1 MNNME
6 KKQSSSAKRSAI
18 KISLMALISLLLLI
32 PLAMVESL
40 IEDRED
46 SMETVAIEVANSYA
60 EAQIVYA
67 PELIAT
73 SVLKNGE
80 NKYYNCKK
88 LDYKVSVDTD
98 VLHRS
103 ICDVIVYRSK
113 IDISGNFKITAAMIN
128 AKNNHFKLDIT
139 DFKGLASLPT
149 LSFGGKTYNMTKSNN
164 DLLTIVNLPEGVKI
178 GDLVEFNIT
187 LDLKGTDAL
196 TFQPNAAET
205 TLNISSTYPHPSFK
219 GDILPTHRD
228 VRSDGFEATWSVLD
242 MNINSAITD
251 TMGVEFINPAN
262 PYQQATRSAKYGI
275 LVIILVFVAGL
286 LAELISGKEIS
297 PIQYAIIGLS
307 LVLFYSLL
315 LSFSEFIAFGWAY
328 VIAALMTTTALTL
341 YFKGILKSRNGYTL
355 GGFVALVYIVN
366 YMLLQMETYALL
378 AGSLVLFVLLCV
390 VMYMTT
396 TINTPK
402 ELIKTESDSVQ

>member
-103 ICDVIVYRSK
+103 IYDVIV
-113 IDISGNFKITAAMIN
+113 
-128 AKNNHFKLDIT
+128 
-139 DFKGLASLPT
+139 
-149 LSFGGKTYNMTKSNN
+149 
-164 DLLTIVNLPEGVKI
+164 
-178 GDLVEFNIT
+178 
-187 LDLKGTDAL
+187 
-196 TFQPNAAET
+196 
-205 TLNISSTYPHPSFK
+205 
-219 GDILPTHRD
+219 
-228 VRSDGFEATWSVLD
+228 
-242 MNINSAITD
+242 
-251 TMGVEFINPAN
+251 
-262 PYQQATRSAKYGI
+262 
-275 LVIILVFVAGL
+275 
-286 LAELISGKEIS
+286 
-297 PIQYAIIGLS
+297 
-307 LVLFYSLL
+307 
-315 LSFSEFIAFGWAY
+315 IAQ
-328 VIAALMTTTALTL
+328 
-341 YFKGILKSRNGYTL
+341 K
-355 GGFVALVYIVN
+355 
-366 YMLLQMETYALL
+366 
-378 AGSLVLFVLLCV
+378 
-390 VMYMTT
+390 
-396 TINTPK
+396 
-402 ELIKTESDSVQ
+402 